1 MKRIAIISICIG
13 ITLLV
18 ARGEVRAAQVRTG
31 DDGLIGF
38 VDGNGRLVFSNS
50 GRHEPAPMSPVGT
63 TTIATPVATPPNQN
77 PVDALIDGISAR
89 YGVGSRLVRAVI
101 QVESAFDT
109 RAVSNKGALGLM
121 QLIPATA
128 RRFGVTNV
136 FDPAENIEGGV
147 RYLKFLLEK
156 FQYNLDLSLAAYNS
170 GENRVERLGRI
181 PDIKETQDYVV
192 KVRSAY
198 TKLLASSSPATT
210 RAPASV
216 AAAVPE
222 KPAAPPQ
229 STPKRAEPT
238 MYRTVDERGVTRF
251 SNIGP
256 GQ

>member
-13 ITLLV
+13 MTLLG

-38 VDGNGRLVFSNS
+38 VDGNGRLVFSNI
-50 GRHEPAPMSPVGT
+50 GRHAPAPVSPVGQT
-63 TTIATPVATPPNQN
+63 TLPRPVATPPSQN

-89 YGVGSRLVRAVI
+89 YGVDSRLVRAVI

-121 QLIPATA
+121 QLIPETA

-136 FDPAENIEGGV
+136 FDPAEKIEGGV

-216 AAAVPE
+216 GAAAPE
-222 KPAAPPQ
+222 RPAAPQQ
-229 STPKRAEPT
+229 STPVQAEPT